1 LACSA
6 GKQNW
11 VANSS
16 FASTISAATA
26 PACLAFAFSFSWS
39 FDSPTSAWQAITS

>member
-6 GKQNW
+6 GQQNW

-16 FASTISAATA
+16 LASTTSAATA
-26 PACLAFAFSFSWS
+26 PAFFAFSRSLSMS
-39 FDSPTSAWQAITS
+39 FVSPTSAWQAMTS